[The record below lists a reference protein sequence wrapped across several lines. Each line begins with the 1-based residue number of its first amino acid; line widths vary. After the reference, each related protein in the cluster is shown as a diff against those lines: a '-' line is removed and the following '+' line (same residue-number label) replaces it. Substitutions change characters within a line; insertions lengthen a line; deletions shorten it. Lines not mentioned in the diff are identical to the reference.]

1 MKSFKFF
8 TKNNDFTE
16 LDRMVIEAAVYLNDT
31 NQRIIGR
38 DVFLDIGYMIRI
50 ESCGYSRNGWDEV
63 HFTYHYRDESVVML
77 TQRRSFT
84 LSTNEYMRIV
94 NEYRQN
100 ATI

>member
-1 MKSFKFF
+1 MKTFKFF

-31 NQRIIGR
+31 NQPVIGR
-38 DVFLDIGYMIRI
+38 DVFMNGYTIRI
-50 ESCGYSRNGWDEV
+50 ESGVHSMDNLNEV
-63 HFTYHYRDESVVML
+63 IFTYHYRDESVVML
-77 TQRRSFT
+77 TQKRDFSI
-84 LSTNEYMRIV
+84 SVNEYLRIA